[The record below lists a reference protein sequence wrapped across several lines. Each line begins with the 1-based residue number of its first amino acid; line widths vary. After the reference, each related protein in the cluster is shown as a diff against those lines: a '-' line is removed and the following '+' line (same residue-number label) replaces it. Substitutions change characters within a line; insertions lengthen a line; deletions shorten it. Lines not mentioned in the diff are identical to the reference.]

1 MVSAF
6 SELMLLKVH
15 CVLATHFSS
24 SSFSIHYLSDFF
36 SKFDQVNH
44 VHVLWDKYDKV
55 LVACKSFQM
64 GAIEKLKQVL
74 RKYRNRAEQYM
85 TLQYFKNKVGAN
97 SEQYDLFGHCY
108 TKCN

>member
-15 CVLATHFSS
+15 CVLATHFSF
-24 SSFSIHYLSDFF
+24 SSFSIYYLSDFF

-44 VHVLWDKYDKV
+44 VHVLWDRSDKV
-55 LVACKSFQM
+55 LGYREVFQM
-64 GAIEKLKQVL
+64 GAMERMKQAL
-74 RKYRNRAEQYM
+74 GKYGDRAEQYM

-97 SEQYDLFGHCY
+97 SEQYDFF
-108 TKCN
+108 